1 MLNAFSNGSGPFGVS
16 LVKTAI
22 HQPLPLLCVLLIH
35 KQKLSIAISCIK
47 WNDYK
52 HISLV
57 T

>member
-1 MLNAFSNGSGPFGVS
+1 MPNAFSNGSGPFGVS
-16 LVKTAI
+16 LMKTAI
-22 HQPLPLLCVLLIH
+22 HQPLLCVLLIH

-47 WNDYK
+47 WNDIK